1 MNDFR
6 VAKRYAEALALL
18 GQSDDERNAI
28 GQDLD
33 LACHTMEQNPDLKD
47 IYTGVPV
54 ANADKKDV
62 IRKVFSDTISENVLH
77 FLLLLVDK
85 SRTTYLMDIQRAY
98 HAILDEQNGVAD
110 ATAYSAFPLS
120 DEDAQNL
127 AHALGQAVGKTIR
140 LRTEVDPALLSGVKV
155 KYGDVVIDG
164 SAKAKLERMR
174 TELLKEPKPTEV
186 IN

>member
-18 GQSDDERNAI
+18 GESTDERNAI

-33 LACHTMEQNPDLKD
+33 LVCDTLEQNLDLKN
-47 IYTGVPV
+47 IYMGVPF
-54 ANADKKDV
+54 ANADKKEIV
-62 IRKVFSDTISENVLH
+62 RKVFSDTISEDVLH
-77 FLLLLVDK
+77 LLLLLVDK

-127 AHALGQAVGKTIR
+127 AHALGKAFGKTIR
-140 LRTEVDPALLSGVKV
+140 LHTEVDPDLLAGLKV

-164 SAKAKLERMR
+164 SAKAKLEKMR
-174 TELLKEPKPTEV
+174 TELLKETKPTEV